1 MPTDKPGEF
10 LLSVRNASGQ
20 IMALV
25 PFTVAGNDDLRLA
38 GRDELP
44 SGNLRLHI
52 DKADYAPG
60 ESIQLFL
67 SSPYDGMGL
76 ITLERDSVAA
86 SRWFR
91 VRAGNSVQEIAVP
104 KDFEGRAYVNVS
116 LARSLSSPDV
126 FMQPAQLR
134 GGSAHRECGA
144 AGHGAQAQGS
154 GTGAAPAAR
163 SRYPC
168 PPAHPGEGVDFR
180 RG

>member
-38 GRDELP
+38 GGTNCP
-44 SGNLRLHI
+44 PGNLRLHI

-60 ESIQLFL
+60 ESIRLFL

-126 FMQPAQLR
+126 FMQPHSYAVAPLTVNVARRDMGLR
-134 GGSAHRECGA
+134 LKAPEQVLPGSAL
-144 AGHGAQAQGS
+144 S
-154 GTGAAPAAR
+154 VSLSAR
-163 SRYPC
+163 
-168 PPAHPGEGVDFR
+168 HPGKGVDFR

>member
-1 MPTDKPGEF
+1 
-10 LLSVRNASGQ
+10 
-20 IMALV
+20 
-25 PFTVAGNDDLRLA
+25 
-38 GRDELP
+38 
-44 SGNLRLHI
+44 
-52 DKADYAPG
+52 
-60 ESIQLFL
+60 
-67 SSPYDGMGL
+67 MGL

-154 GTGAAPAAR
+154 GTGAAR
-163 SRYPC
+163 
-168 PPAHPGEGVDFR
+168 
-180 RG
+180 